1 MAIPKEVVA
10 KLDAASNAFDG
21 VITKT
26 EQKIFDS
33 AVELIKK
40 LDVDAYGNIKMSTA
54 NLKVL
59 SDIKSRLSQIASKD
73 KAYLQGV
80 KELAASF
87 DSIYKSQTVY
97 YAKHFA
103 EKTLNDKAKSKY
115 EAMKRVAV
123 TTTIDGLT
131 GAGLQSNVLDPLA
144 KTLLRAVT
152 SGAKY
157 ADLVNELR
165 NQLMTTD
172 TGEGSLAKYAKTYA
186 TTALTQY
193 AGQNNRL
200 FTDDLGAE
208 WFQYVGSEI
217 ETTREFCHHLT
228 AKEFIH
234 VSEIPDILSGKIE
247 YDGKVHQ
254 CKMNP
259 KTDLPYG
266 LIEGTT
272 PENFQVNVGG
282 WNCRHQLV
290 PVAKEAV
297 PQNIRAKFDKQTQE
311 QIAKKK
317 AEEECKKA
325 EEAKKQKIA
334 ELQKQLEPFAK
345 WKDSPVAGIQSAVAA
360 GDIPALEKYIGN
372 LHDIESALK
381 KLTMLVEPEKAMQ
394 EFTLSELQAVNDAV
408 VNKMQQFA
416 NKGFIGK
423 KLMKKLNDEITIYL
437 PNLQKY
443 PTWKVAQQAYAKQI
457 ADIEAEIAL
466 QSVKSEYMDLL
477 GVKSKSKPFKLKLS
491 ELGEAISDG
500 NVMKAK
506 TLVSELQQKNEQMSA
521 RREKYAA
528 KKGKQIGETQFDDN
542 AYSAERKEAAE
553 WSKDRGINTLKK
565 HYQINNV
572 KEVWKDAPHS
582 ERHAAWNYTHG
593 SAYMTETLR
602 GLKCKLWRYKQ
613 GGKTE
618 DVEQIQR
625 EIDELT
631 KFINKCKNTQDI
643 WVKRDDLWAFC
654 MYRWNLSL
662 TSKICDWIRERNNWD
677 AKVYTDTWI
686 ENNYTQYNSKSGEES
701 FYRIMR
707 QYYNEHPNELVG
719 ITGIDESFVSCGNN
733 KNAHFKKDY
742 TYGEVELF
750 IYCPKGTR
758 MVNAVSFNNYESG
771 IDHIGTEK
779 WDGVSEVTN
788 QNECEY
794 ILQRGTKLR
803 IIKAYA
809 DKYGSGKL
817 FIDCEVVGQNPR
829 AYTIEGNIYSEGVY
843 AKF

>member
-40 LDVDAYGNIKMSTA
+40 LDVDASGNIKMSTA

-59 SDIKSRLSQIASKD
+59 SDIKSRLAQIASKD

-97 YAKHFA
+97 YANHFA
-103 EKTLNDKAKSKY
+103 EKTLNDKSKAKY

-172 TGEGSLAKYAKTYA
+172 TGEGSLTKYAKTYA

-234 VSEIPDILSGKIE
+234 VSEIPDILAGKIE

-297 PQNIRAKFDKQTQE
+297 PQDIRAKFE
-311 QIAKKK
+311 QLSP
-317 AEEECKKA
+317 E
-325 EEAKKQKIA
+325 
-334 ELQKQLEPFAK
+334 ELQRQKE
-345 WKDSPVAGIQSAVAA
+345 SE
-360 GDIPALEKYIGN
+360 EK
-372 LHDIESALK
+372 
-381 KLTMLVEPEKAMQ
+381 
-394 EFTLSELQAVNDAV
+394 
-408 VNKMQQFA
+408 
-416 NKGFIGK
+416 
-423 KLMKKLNDEITIYL
+423 
-437 PNLQKY
+437 
-443 PTWKVAQQAYAKQI
+443 AKQI
-457 ADIEAEIAL
+457 ESFKKFVESHKWLKDIDVNAVETAIRNGDLEAITNMTARINGVVDELNDLSPIIPDVMTYAQKFTLAELKSAANAVQSTMQAWLSKHGYGTIENADPLHLKAKCEQEIGALKSAKKHATWEVAVQAYEKHIKQAERQLALIAVAGEIATLKTYKTKSPQYKQYIAEAEQAF
-466 QSVKSEYMDLL
+466 SV
-477 GVKSKSKPFKLKLS
+477 
-491 ELGEAISDG
+491 G
-500 NVMKAK
+500 NITKAK
-506 TLVSELQQKNEQMSA
+506 SLIATAQAKKLELEKRHSTQAKGTPKIEIGNTTEQKGHVSESGSREDIIAKLTGVTDKSTIERYLRAVNGFSWQWDWEIRQVQCGNTSFTSRHGHSLKEIQQRAEDLEKFITKSPKWAGGTTYRGMSLSPKEVEQLRADLQVGRGNMQGAASWST
-521 RREKYAA
+521 RESCSQSFA
-528 KKGKQIGETQFDDN
+528 GHHIGETSPVYGDRKSVRVVLVAHRHRKATSIQYLSEF
-542 AYSAERKEAAE
+542 YSEDEVLS
-553 WSKDRGINTLKK
+553 SKDCR
-565 HYQINNV
+565 
-572 KEVWKDAPHS
+572 WKIVR
-582 ERHAAWNYTHG
+582 EYT
-593 SAYMTETLR
+593 
-602 GLKCKLWRYKQ
+602 K
-613 GGKTE
+613 GGYTYF
-618 DVEQIQR
+618 DVEPS
-625 EIDELT
+625 
-631 KFINKCKNTQDI
+631 N
-643 WVKRDDLWAFC
+643 
-654 MYRWNLSL
+654 
-662 TSKICDWIRERNNWD
+662 
-677 AKVYTDTWI
+677 
-686 ENNYTQYNSKSGEES
+686 
-701 FYRIMR
+701 
-707 QYYNEHPNELVG
+707 
-719 ITGIDESFVSCGNN
+719 
-733 KNAHFKKDY
+733 
-742 TYGEVELF
+742 
-750 IYCPKGTR
+750 
-758 MVNAVSFNNYESG
+758 
-771 IDHIGTEK
+771 
-779 WDGVSEVTN
+779 
-788 QNECEY
+788 
-794 ILQRGTKLR
+794 
-803 IIKAYA
+803 
-809 DKYGSGKL
+809 
-817 FIDCEVVGQNPR
+817 
-829 AYTIEGNIYSEGVY
+829 
-843 AKF
+843 

>member
-40 LDVDAYGNIKMSTA
+40 LDVDASGNIKMSTA

-59 SDIKSRLSQIASKD
+59 SDIKSRLAQIASKD

-80 KELAASF
+80 KELAAEF
-87 DSIYKSQTVY
+87 DSIYKSQSAY
-97 YAKHFA
+97 YAKNFA
-103 EKTLNDKAKSKY
+103 AKTLNDKAKAKY

-234 VSEIPDILSGKIE
+234 VSEIPDILAGKIE

-297 PQNIRAKFDKQTQE
+297 PQDIRAKFDKDL
-311 QIAKKK
+311 
-317 AEEECKKA
+317 AEERRKA
-325 EEAKKQKIA
+325 EEAERLRKELEAKIEEA
-334 ELQKQLEPFAK
+334 RAAMAK
-345 WKDSPVAGIQSAVAA
+345 VDGFKEYNAQPMRDAIAS
-360 GDIPALEKYIGN
+360 GDIPRMNELIAQANALYDKFNDLVLLGDARQYARDFTYEELRGVDTAVARTMSGMPSDLASRKSKLEFEIGWVKD
-372 LHDIESALK
+372 HK
-381 KLTMLVEPEKAMQ
+381 
-394 EFTLSELQAVNDAV
+394 
-408 VNKMQQFA
+408 
-416 NKGFIGK
+416 
-423 KLMKKLNDEITIYL
+423 
-437 PNLQKY
+437 KY
-443 PTWKVAQQAYAKQI
+443 PTWSVAKDAYERELTRVNNAIAVESVRTQASEAMLYASMSSSKI
-457 ADIEAEIAL
+457 VKRYAAELNGMLSSDNIDIKAA
-466 QSVKSEYMDLL
+466 QA
-477 GVKSKSKPFKLKLS
+477 KLKQLQTKIDEIKS
-491 ELGEAISDG
+491 AGLKPATSDEPQKCTPKTLEQLKEELGEQLPRTLSHLDSAISAYERSAKYGGGAKTYKKQIEQAMRRIFDEHDFGMNVDDNLLEQILDSWFKNTFEVGGGNGYVGSTKTTGKIETWHSRLGAAHKMFGIGRNLERDQLGRGEYEKYGNLLDHDILASMKGNPARQYG
-500 NVMKAK
+500 NVQIRFKKNRVLATWTPCDSLGLRSQPTLCSDPKACSYDDMSIFPK
-506 TLVSELQQKNEQMSA
+506 DMTNVKSFETWRRDHIYSYLELQ
-521 RREKYAA
+521 Y
-528 KKGKQIGETQFDDN
+528 
-542 AYSAERKEAAE
+542 
-553 WSKDRGINTLKK
+553 
-565 HYQINNV
+565 
-572 KEVWKDAPHS
+572 
-582 ERHAAWNYTHG
+582 HG
-593 SAYMTETLR
+593 NLTPD
-602 GLKCKLWRYKQ
+602 C
-613 GGKTE
+613 
-618 DVEQIQR
+618 VESI
-625 EIDELT
+625 T
-631 KFINKCKNTQDI
+631 FPYDI
-643 WVKRDDLWAFC
+643 T
-654 MYRWNLSL
+654 
-662 TSKICDWIRERNNWD
+662 TSR
-677 AKVYTDTWI
+677 
-686 ENNYTQYNSKSGEES
+686 
-701 FYRIMR
+701 
-707 QYYNEHPNELVG
+707 YYNVAQRWQKAG
-719 ITGIDESFVSCGNN
+719 AKIYYI
-733 KNAHFKKDY
+733 KD
-742 TYGEVELF
+742 
-750 IYCPKGTR
+750 
-758 MVNAVSFNNYESG
+758 
-771 IDHIGTEK
+771 
-779 WDGVSEVTN
+779 
-788 QNECEY
+788 
-794 ILQRGTKLR
+794 
-803 IIKAYA
+803 
-809 DKYGSGKL
+809 GKL
-817 FIDCEVVGQNPR
+817 YR
-829 AYTIEGNIYSEGVY
+829 M
-843 AKF
+843 